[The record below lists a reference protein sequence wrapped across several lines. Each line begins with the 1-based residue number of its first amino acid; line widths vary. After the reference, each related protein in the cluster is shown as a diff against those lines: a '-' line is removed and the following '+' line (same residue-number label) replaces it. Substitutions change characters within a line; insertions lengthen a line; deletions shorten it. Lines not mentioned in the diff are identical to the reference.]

1 MHGMHV
7 LFMKIDFRQN
17 SAIWTQPMRIHVQK
31 CTQLDTSTIRN
42 LAYFDS
48 HMCLSKYATLPI
60 TLTAD
65 ARSLQ
70 KFVPLKLEICLNYAY
85 SLDLC
90 CYNIV

>member
-1 MHGMHV
+1 MSQVIGEWIATAGLKGPHSSV
-7 LFMKIDFRQN
+7 SWNLVKLTYF
-17 SAIWTQPMRIHVQK
+17 A
-31 CTQLDTSTIRN
+31 TSTESIVKKNMRDIIRN

-70 KFVPLKLEICLNYAY
+70 NLSP
-85 SLDLC
+85 
-90 CYNIV
+90 